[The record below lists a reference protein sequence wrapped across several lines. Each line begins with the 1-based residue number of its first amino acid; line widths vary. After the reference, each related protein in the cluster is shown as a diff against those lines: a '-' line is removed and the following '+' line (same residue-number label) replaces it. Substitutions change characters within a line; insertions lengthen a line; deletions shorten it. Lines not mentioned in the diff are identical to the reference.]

1 MNKTEPLGL
10 PRGSV
15 RAILA
20 LMITG
25 AVLALTVIRGA
36 IPTDLVPLAS
46 VVVTYY
52 FVTRDNAGPAKAE
65 EEELPEPFVPGDDA

>member
-1 MNKTEPLGL
+1 MDKTQPLGL
-10 PRGSV
+10 PQGSV
-15 RAILA
+15 RALLA

-25 AVLALTVIRGA
+25 AVLALTIVRGS

-52 FVTRDNAGPAKAE
+52 FVSRDNAPAPEAK
-65 EEELPEPFVPGDDA
+65 LPEPFVPGDDA